1 MDPSDVLTKET
12 ILAALHR
19 LDELLRERGIIGEIC
34 IFGGA
39 AMVLAFDA
47 RESTREVD
55 AVFVPKDHVLDC
67 AKLVASE
74 FGLNDDWM
82 NNEIK
87 GFISDKAEV
96 THEGMPVFDNL
107 RVVRPTTEYLLAMK
121 CLTSRSGPK
130 SDLVICKLV
139 LVELYM
145 QLRSPRVFSKPQTPA
160 AAAAYCQTLRS
171 TPGIRHIDYH
181 PAVLQKLWKWAAIA
195 MSGIRE
201 IIDARL
207 ALTLRHHGV
216 THFAT
221 ANVEHFENFGFTQ
234 VWNPLL
240 P

>member
-1 MDPSDVLTKET
+1 MDPSDILTKET

-34 IFGGA
+34 IVGGT

-47 RESTREVD
+47 RESTRDVD

-74 FGLNDDWM
+74 FGLDDDWM
-82 NNEIK
+82 NI
-87 GFISDKAEV
+87 GIGGLISDNAEI

-107 RVVRPTTEYLLAMK
+107 RVMRTATEYPLATK
-121 CLTSRSGPK
+121 CLASRSGPK

-139 LVELYM
+139 WVELCM
-145 QLRSPRVFSKPQTPA
+145 QLRNPRVFSKPQTPA
-160 AAAAYCQTLRS
+160 AAAAECQTLRS
-171 TPGIRHIDYH
+171 TSGIRHIDYH

-195 MSGIRE
+195 TSGIRE

-207 ALTLRHHGV
+207 SLTLRH
-216 THFAT
+216 
-221 ANVEHFENFGFTQ
+221 
-234 VWNPLL
+234 PLL